1 MGSASDTASEQKDV
15 ATPDGVSAGTSAI
28 AAERAARSMVEVRAG
43 TDAVSIAALAAAAA
57 AVAVAHE
64 VPGEVAALAVRLAAT
79 DACRR
84 TTVDAS
90 GAHLELAVGPA
101 GTELV
106 ISLVD
111 AGEPVTGPAAELL
124 ALVDLGLLSGVD
136 GGVEGSGNRTV
147 VRLALPAHDRLLDDT
162 GLEVV
167 PEDAPASDA
176 EVVLRPLEAGDG
188 PALTRCIYRCYGWTY
203 PGADLYY
210 PDRIAAAIASGRR
223 VGEVAVTGEGEV
235 AAHWGAVEVA
245 DGVVETGGTVTDPRF
260 RGRGLANQLGE
271 RLLARLEAAGV
282 RGRMREPVLTH
293 AATQRIA
300 LREGATMVGL
310 YLHAAAP
317 LAQVGI
323 TDGLLDERVSV
334 TVMYSPLQP
343 LEPATLWVPA
353 VYEPFVQRVLAA
365 APWSRELG
373 GAHRATSV
381 PVTSVLSSAYDALN
395 RTGEIVVS
403 EVGADLVDAVDE
415 VLGQLR
421 RAGAEAV
428 RVLLP
433 ANQQALATGGAG
445 LGTLGLG
452 FAALLPEF
460 GAIGDALALQWL
472 ADPEV
477 DTSGWEYADDGVAG
491 FAAMIVAQVRELND
505 QEVRRRRREAQRQ
518 QLLAAL
524 PTGD

>member
-1 MGSASDTASEQKDV
+1 MDSAPETTSST
-15 ATPDGVSAGTSAI
+15 TTSAMPSTPMAI
-28 AAERAARSMVEVRAG
+28 PVVELRAG
-43 TDAVSIAALAAAAA
+43 TDEVAIAALAAAAG
-57 AVAVAHE
+57 AVAAAHDVAA
-64 VPGEVAALAVRLAAT
+64 EVAALAVRLAAT
-79 DACRR
+79 DARRR

-90 GAHLELAVGPA
+90 GAHLELSVGLA

-106 ISLVD
+106 VALTD
-111 AGEPVTGPAAELL
+111 TGEPVTGPAAELL
-124 ALVDLGLLSGVD
+124 ALVDLGMVSGVD
-136 GGVEGSGNRTV
+136 GGSEGSGNRTV

-176 EVVLRPLEAGDG
+176 EVVLRPLEAEDG

-203 PGADLYY
+203 PGVDLYY
-210 PDRIAAAIASGRR
+210 PDRIASAIASGRR
-223 VGEVAVTGEGEV
+223 LGEVAVTAEGEV
-235 AAHWGAVEVA
+235 AAHWGAVVVA

-271 RLLARLEAAGV
+271 RLLARLGATGV
-282 RGRMREPVLTH
+282 HGRMREPVLTH

-343 LEPATLWVPA
+343 LAPATVWIPA
-353 VYEPFVQRVLAA
+353 VYEPFVQRVIDS

-373 GAHRATSV
+373 GVQRSPSV
-381 PVTSVLSSAYDALN
+381 PASSVLSSAYDSLN
-395 RTGEIVVS
+395 RAGEITVS
-403 EVGADLVDAVDE
+403 EVGSDLVDAVDE
-415 VLGQLR
+415 ILGQLR
-421 RAGAEAV
+421 QAGAEAV

-433 ANQQALATGGAG
+433 ANQQAFATVGAG

-452 FAALLPEF
+452 FAAFLPEF
-460 GAIGDALALQWL
+460 GVLGDTIALQWL
-472 ADPEV
+472 ADTEV
-477 DTSGWEYADDGVAG
+477 DDSRWEYADEDVAG
-491 FAAMIVAQVRELND
+491 FAAMVIGQVRGLND

-524 PTGD
+524 PTDD